1 LISKRRR
8 GREWG
13 ARFSLSTKS
22 SRANLTKV
30 LKVMSKERKKIAL
43 ESESHLHLLV
53 SLFKM
58 EEMLMKEKYEK
69 LGKAFEE
76 LIEEVRYSEVI
87 EEYTIIE

>member
-1 LISKRRR
+1 
-8 GREWG
+8 
-13 ARFSLSTKS
+13 
-22 SRANLTKV
+22 
-30 LKVMSKERKKIAL
+30 MSKERKKIAL

-58 EEMLMKEKYEK
+58 EEMLVKEKYVE

-87 EEYTIIE
+87 EEYNIMN

>member
-1 LISKRRR
+1 MMSGRR
-8 GREWG
+8 GG
-13 ARFSLSTKS
+13 RFSLSLDTNV

-58 EEMLMKEKYEK
+58 EEMLIKEEYVK
-69 LGKAFEE
+69 LGKAFEK
-76 LIEEVRYSEVI
+76 LIEEIRFSEVI
-87 EEYTIIE
+87 EEYNVME

>member
-1 LISKRRR
+1 
-8 GREWG
+8 
-13 ARFSLSTKS
+13 
-22 SRANLTKV
+22 
-30 LKVMSKERKKIAL
+30 MSKERKKIAL